1 VLNIVVG
8 DVNLQIFFGE
18 LEGVLFEVGYQR
30 IGTQFVGHIKL
41 VIIGLEFCKLGL
53 DKRLHEDNHSLHW
66 DNQSIAL
73 HYTAFCLTL
82 SNKT

>member
-1 VLNIVVG
+1 LVL
-8 DVNLQIFFGE
+8 
-18 LEGVLFEVGYQR
+18 
-30 IGTQFVGHIKL
+30 L